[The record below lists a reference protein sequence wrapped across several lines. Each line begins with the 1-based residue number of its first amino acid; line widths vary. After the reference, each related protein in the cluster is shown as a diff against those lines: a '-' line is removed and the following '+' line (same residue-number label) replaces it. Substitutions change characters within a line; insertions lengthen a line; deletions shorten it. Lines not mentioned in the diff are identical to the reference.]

1 MSAGTV
7 SVPGAAYEEFE
18 LEEFSFKQDEE
29 GAFSF
34 QFATKEVPRKRRGK
48 GSDEEEEEE
57 DEDEEGESDWTSK
70 VAWDNYG
77 PSVDAEFDF
86 GSLTPEEEVNFAGK
100 LPVKATFG
108 EDTTGIHCCDHQ
120 EAVQNELT
128 FSARNKDGTFAL
140 TWTGRICMDGDEE
153 KTYPFTIH
161 ATRAR
166 LVKD

>member
-7 SVPGAAYEEFE
+7 SLPGAAYEEFE
-18 LEEFSFKQDEE
+18 LEEFSFKQDGE
-29 GAFSF
+29 GAFCF
-34 QFATKEVPRKRRGK
+34 QFGTKEVPRKRRGK

-57 DEDEEGESDWTSK
+57 EEGESDWTSK
-70 VAWDNYG
+70 SVWDNYG
-77 PSVDAEFDF
+77 PGVNAEFDF
-86 GSLTPEEEVNFAGK
+86 GSLTPEHKVNLAGK

-108 EDTTGIHCCDHQ
+108 EDTTGVHCCDHQ

-128 FSARNKDGTFAL
+128 FTARNKDGTFEL
-140 TWTGRICMDGDEE
+140 TWTGRIRMDGDQE
-153 KTYPFTIH
+153 KTYPLTIH